1 MVRPHCYD
9 WEQQTLDALSANRG
23 PTVKSTHF
31 AALAVAAAFL
41 LWLFSGQLGV
51 AEDAGVAPSLASSR
65 EAMLAEAQDA
75 PVRVRARVLAAERQS
90 EDVIVRGRTEA
101 DRRVTVRAETSGRI
115 VELPVDKGDRVAEGD
130 LLCRIAT
137 DTRGARL
144 EEARQAVNQ
153 ARIEFDG
160 ARRLRE
166 RGLQSETAIASAE
179 ARLATARANLAQS
192 ELDLT
197 RTEVRA
203 PFAGVIEAR
212 AVEIG
217 DLLQAGGT
225 CMTVVD
231 PDPMMLVGQVAERDV
246 GRVRAGAPGYGAL
259 LTGQSVA
266 GEVAFVASA
275 GDPVTRTFRVEVA
288 VPNTDGALRDGI
300 TAEIRLPVEEFL
312 AHRVPSSILAL
323 DDVGDIGVRILDAN
337 DRVRFVNVSVL
348 KDAIDGVWVR
358 GLPDPAKVITVG
370 QELVTSGQ
378 QVEVQLE
385 AGTVLG
391 RTRDAGPDTMSSP
404 EASVTGPAK
413 SSSDNENAA
422 VAAAAAIL

>member
-1 MVRPHCYD
+1 M
-9 WEQQTLDALSANRG
+9 A
-23 PTVKSTHF
+23 
-31 AALAVAAAFL
+31 
-41 LWLFSGQLGV
+41 FSGQLGRT
-51 AEDAGVAPSLASSR
+51 EDAGIAPSLAASR

-75 PVRVRARVLAAERQS
+75 PVRVRARVLAAEIQT

-101 DRRVTVRAETSGRI
+101 DRRVTVRAETTGRV
-115 VELPVDKGDRVAEGD
+115 VELAVDKGDRVAAGD
-130 LLCRIAT
+130 LLCRIAV

-160 ARRLRE
+160 AQRLRE
-166 RGLQSETAIASAE
+166 RGLQSETAIAGAE

-192 ELDLT
+192 ELDLQ

-203 PFAGVIEAR
+203 PFAGVVEAR
-212 AVEIG
+212 PVEIG
-217 DLLQAGGT
+217 DLLQAGST

-231 PDPMMLVGQVAERDV
+231 PDPMMLVGQIAERDV
-246 GRVRAGAPGYGAL
+246 SRVRPGARGFGAL
-259 LTGQSVA
+259 LTGQRVA

-275 GDPVTRTFRVEVA
+275 GDPITRTFRVEVA
-288 VPNTDGALRDGI
+288 VPNDDGELRDGI

-348 KDAIDGVWVR
+348 KDAADGVWVR

-370 QELVTSGQ
+370 QELVTPGQ

-391 RTRDAGPDTMSSP
+391 RTREAGSDTLSSP
-404 EASVTGPAK
+404 EASATG
-413 SSSDNENAA
+413 AA
-422 VAAAAAIL
+422 NTSTGTDTPSVAAAAAIF

>member
-1 MVRPHCYD
+1 MVGPHCYD
-9 WEQQTLDALSANRG
+9 WEQQTLDGLSSNRG
-23 PTVKSTHF
+23 PIVKSTHL

-41 LWLFSGQLGV
+41 VWLFSGQVGQKD
-51 AEDAGVAPSLASSR
+51 DAGVAPSLAASR

-75 PVRVRARVLAAERQS
+75 PVRVRARVLAAEMQT

-101 DRRVTVRAETSGRI
+101 DRRVTVRAETTGRV
-115 VELPVDKGDRVAEGD
+115 VELAVDKGDRVAAGD
-130 LLCRIAT
+130 LLCRIAV

-160 ARRLRE
+160 AQRLRE
-166 RGLQSETAIASAE
+166 RGLQSETAIAGAE

-192 ELDLT
+192 ELDLE

-203 PFAGVIEAR
+203 PFAGVVEAR
-212 AVEIG
+212 PVEIG
-217 DLLQAGGT
+217 DLLQAGST

-231 PDPMMLVGQVAERDV
+231 PDPMMLVGQIAERDV
-246 GRVRAGAPGYGAL
+246 GRVRPGAPGFGAL
-259 LTGQSVA
+259 LTGQTVA

-275 GDPVTRTFRVEVA
+275 GDPITRTFRVEVA
-288 VPNTDGALRDGI
+288 VANEDGELRDGI

-337 DRVRFVNVSVL
+337 DRVRFVNVAVL
-348 KDAIDGVWVR
+348 KDAADGVWVR

-370 QELVTSGQ
+370 QELVTPGQ

-391 RTRDAGPDTMSSP
+391 RTGEAGSDTLSSP
-404 EASVTGPAK
+404 EASATGAANT
-413 SSSDNENAA
+413 SAANAQS
-422 VAAAAAIL
+422 VAAAAAIF

>member
-1 MVRPHCYD
+1 M
-9 WEQQTLDALSANRG
+9 
-23 PTVKSTHF
+23 
-31 AALAVAAAFL
+31 FL
-41 LWLFSGQLGV
+41 FWLFSGQLGQ
-51 AEDAGVAPSLASSR
+51 EEEAGVAPSLASSR

-75 PVRVRARVLAAERQS
+75 PVRVRARIVAAEIQT

-101 DRRVTVRAETSGRI
+101 DRRVTVRAETTGRI

-130 LLCRIAT
+130 LLCRIAV
-137 DTRGARL
+137 DARDARL

-160 ARRLRE
+160 AKSLRE
-166 RGLQSETAIASAE
+166 RGLQSETAIAGAE
-179 ARLATARANLAQS
+179 ARLATARANLAQT

-203 PFAGVIEAR
+203 PFAGVIEER

-246 GRVRAGAPGYGAL
+246 SRVRPGAAGFGAL
-259 LTGQSVA
+259 LTDQTVA

-275 GDPVTRTFRVEVA
+275 GDPTTRTFRVEVA
-288 VPNTDGALRDGI
+288 VPNGDGELRDGI
-300 TAEIRLPVEEFL
+300 TTEIRLPVEEFL

-323 DDVGDIGVRILDAN
+323 DDVGDIGVRILDAE
-337 DRVRFVNVSVL
+337 DRVRFVNVTVL
-348 KDAIDGVWVR
+348 KNAVDGVWVK

-370 QELVTSGQ
+370 QELVTPGQ

-391 RTRDAGPDTMSSP
+391 RAEDNEADTLSSP
-404 EASVTGPAK
+404 EASVTGPANT
-413 SSSDNENAA
+413 SSDNGAPA